1 MLAPKAQYNLADAK
15 KYFKEH
21 LAVGDYYAEGQTIPG
36 HWFGKG
42 AADLGLSGVTT
53 TDEFVRLCDN
63 LHPQTGER
71 LTLRQKT
78 TRIEK
83 GIDGEERQAANRRVF
98 YDFTFSPPKSVSIAA
113 LVGNDERIVE
123 AHEQAVTVA
132 IHQLQTFAA
141 TRVRKNDECTD
152 RPTGNLVAAMFR
164 HDTSRALD
172 PHLHTHCIVFN
183 ATFDPVEKQ
192 WKALQNHEMFA
203 AQKFVEN
210 VYYHELTRELVK
222 CGYQIENRPR
232 GDFEIKGIAPE
243 LIQKFSKRHREI
255 DQQTRELLA
264 REPEKAGDNLAAIRE
279 NIAHK
284 DRPRKIRDIGL
295 QRLQTLWDG
304 QMTAGEKASLDGLT
318 AKPSIAPVPDGETCE
333 QAVTWAEQHLF
344 ERRSIVHEHELWRHA
359 LERARGRDVSLAD
372 IQAVT
377 KKRGYLRFPDHPG
390 KVSTRE
396 HLEREMEIIHI
407 ARTGFGD
414 CHPLVWQPKPF
425 NPMLDEEQRAA
436 LAALAANINLV
447 SVFRGG
453 AGTGKSFVLRELVG
467 QIRDGGRGVVVLAP
481 QRQQVLDMER
491 DGFPSPLTVASFL
504 QKKELETGT
513 VVIVDE
519 AGQIGGKPML
529 ELLRL
534 VSERNARL
542 ILSGDTRQHGAVE
555 AGDAL
560 RAIEKHSGIRPVDLT
575 NIRRQN
581 PALAKTI
588 EERKQI
594 KEYRQAVEEA
604 RDGKFRESFERLDK
618 LKTIESCTLADK
630 HEKLTARYLE
640 LVKDHQST
648 VVVSQSWNE
657 IHQVNDAIRV
667 ALKQDKLISEVE
679 TTVMAFQPVDLTNAQ
694 KRDTRSYDANTVLVF
709 NRDVRGFKAGEWA
722 RLKQIT
728 DTHLLVESDSRS
740 NSISFKQLDKLTA
753 CQRKELALA
762 AGDRLQLKANGRSVE
777 NRKLVNGEL
786 VTVKAVEPDGRI
798 ALADGRVLDKNF
810 RQFVRGYAIT
820 SYASQGKSVD
830 HVLFSDSMAKAATNR
845 QQWYVTIS
853 RGKKGI
859 HIFTTDKEQLRE
871 NITRSGER
879 PSVVDALIAHYRKH
893 NSFFRLIERRWGTRM
908 ALTMT
913 NSKRAREFRELRQN
927 RRQEQT
933 EAAKIEPDEMR
944 QQPAPKQTQTPAEE
958 TLEPKAKPQLIQSEI
973 PKKESRGYRP

>member
-1 MLAPKAQYNLADAK
+1 MLAPKPQYNLADAK

-21 LAVGDYYAEGQTIPG
+21 LAVGDYYAEGQTVPG
-36 HWFGKG
+36 RWIGQG

-53 TDEFVRLCDN
+53 ADEFVRLCDN

-113 LVGNDERIVE
+113 LVGDDARIVE

-132 IHQLQTFAA
+132 MNQLQTFAA

-152 RPTGNLVAAMFR
+152 RHTGNLVAALFR

-172 PHLHTHCIVFN
+172 PHLHTHGIVFN
-183 ATFDPVEKQ
+183 ATFDAVEKQ

-222 CGYQIENRPR
+222 CGYQIENKPR
-232 GDFEIKGIAPE
+232 GDFEIKGVTPE
-243 LIQKFSKRHREI
+243 LMDKFSKRHREI
-255 DQQTRELLA
+255 DRKTRELLE
-264 REPEKAGDNLAAIRE
+264 REPAKAGDNLAAIRE

-295 QRLQTLWDG
+295 QKLQTLWDG

-318 AKPSIAPVPDGETCE
+318 AKPSIAPVSSEKICE
-333 QAVTWAEQHLF
+333 QAVAWAEQHLF
-344 ERRSIVHEHELWRHA
+344 ERRSIVQEHELWRHA
-359 LERARGRDVSLAD
+359 LERARGHDVSLAD

-377 KKRGYLRFPDHPG
+377 QTRGYLRFDEYPG
-390 KVSTRE
+390 KISTRE
-396 HLEREMEIIHI
+396 HLQRECEIVQTVR
-407 ARTGFGD
+407 AGAGEA
-414 CHPLVWQPKPF
+414 HPLVRQPKPF
-425 NPMLDEEQRAA
+425 DPKLDDEQREA
-436 LAALAANINLV
+436 LAALVSNRNRV

-481 QRQQVLDMER
+481 QRQQVLDMEQ
-491 DGFPSPLTVASFL
+491 DGFLSPLTVASFL
-504 QKKELETGT
+504 QKKELNVGT

-519 AGQIGGKPML
+519 AGQIGGRPML

-560 RAIEKHSGIRPVDLT
+560 RAIEKHSGVRPVELT

-581 PALAKTI
+581 PALAKSI
-588 EERKQI
+588 AERKHI

-604 RDGKFRESFERLDK
+604 RDGKFTESFERLDK

-640 LVKDHQST
+640 LVKDRQAT
-648 VVVSQSWNE
+648 VVVSQSWHE
-657 IHQVNDAIRV
+657 IHQVNDAIRAV
-667 ALKQDKLISEVE
+667 LKQHKLIGEAE
-679 TTVMAFQPVDLTNAQ
+679 TTVTAFQPVDLTAAQ
-694 KRDTRSYDANTVLVF
+694 KRDARSYDGSTVLVF
-709 NRDVRGFKAGEWA
+709 NRDARGFKAGESA
-722 RLKQIT
+722 KLKEIS
-728 DTHLLVESDSRS
+728 DTHLLVATDTREV
-740 NSISFKQLDKLTA
+740 SIPFKQLDKLTA

-762 AGDRLQLKANGRSVE
+762 AGDKLQLKANGRSVE

-786 VTVKAVEPDGRI
+786 VTVKAVQPDGRI

-830 HVLFSDSMAKAATNR
+830 YVLFSDSAAKAATNQ

-871 NITRSGER
+871 SITRSGDR
-879 PSVVDALIAHYRKH
+879 PSVLDLLAAHYQHDPRY
-893 NSFFRLIERRWGTRM
+893 RRIEQRWGQR
-908 ALTMT
+908 AAVIMT
-913 NSKRAREFRELRQN
+913 KN
-927 RRQEQT
+927 RRAQKC
-933 EAAKIEPDEMR
+933 EAMR
-944 QQPAPKQTQTPAEE
+944 LTQRVS
-958 TLEPKAKPQLIQSEI
+958 KSH
-973 PKKESRGYRP
+973 GVHV